1 MAEPAPALRLDNR
14 GRISTVA
21 DCLARG
27 RTMGLT
33 RLDAQLLLAHALGC
47 SRTWL
52 LAHDDAAVANERRVI
67 DLLARRAAGEPL
79 AYLVGEREF
88 YGLALEVTPDVL
100 IPRPDTEILVD
111 WAAELLLANVP
122 SRVRLNVQPL
132 VADLG
137 TGSGAIA
144 LALKQAVPAAEV
156 HACDASPAA
165 LAVARRNGKRLGL
178 EVRWCLGSWW
188 QAFAKGA
195 AFDLAVANPPY
206 LAADDPHLADLRHEP
221 RTALVPQR
229 DDGHGLAALA
239 TVIDG
244 ACAHLSAGAW
254 LLLEHGSEQAAAV
267 QAKLRA
273 AGFEAVQTRADLAGQ
288 PRATGGRW
296 ARGLKLGA

>member
-1 MAEPAPALRLDNR
+1 
-14 GRISTVA
+14 
-21 DCLARG
+21 
-27 RTMGLT
+27 MGLT
-33 RLDAQLLLAHALGC
+33 RLDAQLLLAYALGC

-156 HACDASPAA
+156 HACDTSPAA
-165 LAVARRNGKRLGL
+165 LAVARRNGERLGL

-221 RTALVPQR
+221 RTALVPQC